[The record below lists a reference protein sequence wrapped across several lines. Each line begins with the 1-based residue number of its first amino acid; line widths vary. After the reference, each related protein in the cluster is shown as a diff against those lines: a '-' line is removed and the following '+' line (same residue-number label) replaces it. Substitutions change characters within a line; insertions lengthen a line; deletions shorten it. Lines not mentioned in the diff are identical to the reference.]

1 MEDSTIKRVKEELNA
16 QLNSY
21 RLINESNNIP
31 CHLINTESDGLT
43 EAYNK
48 FENILSAKNE
58 WESCVDCLEQHA
70 IIVLDDELNII
81 RTNRT
86 VELWGWSDVKDVRGT
101 HILNLIKPAIE
112 HDLVNDWL
120 NEWCRLDT
128 QSNVEWIS
136 RNYIAEKTFHF
147 SFFPNRDIESRYHD
161 ENYYAVMLI
170 SDITNQ
176 KSLTP
181 KLNDLTIEENRQI
194 NSNLLNKEKEKIKES
209 EERLHQM
216 ANKLIGS
223 QEAER
228 KRISSELHDGIGQL
242 LSALKYQVESV
253 VIESNQSSKKRKD
266 DFVLN
271 NVLNNI
277 TTALSEL
284 RQISVDLRPTIL
296 DDLGLLMTLRWFV
309 NEYTNIY
316 TELNVELHIDMSESD
331 ITDEHK
337 NAIYRIVQESMN
349 NIAKHANAK
358 NIYVHLI
365 KSDSG
370 VLLRVTDDG
379 CGFDIKKIKR
389 RKRPGVGLESMEER
403 AVNSGGEFKMSA
415 CELSG
420 TVIQVYWQN
429 I

>member
-1 MEDSTIKRVKEELNA
+1 MDDSNIKRVKEELSA

-21 RLINESNNIP
+21 RFVNESKDILR
-31 CHLINTESDGLT
+31 HFINVENDELS

-48 FENILSAKNE
+48 FESILSAKNE
-58 WESCVDCLEQHA
+58 WESCVDCLEHQA
-70 IIVLDDELNII
+70 IIVLDDELKII

-86 VELWGWSDVKDVRGT
+86 IELWGWADVKDVRGT

-112 HDLVNDWL
+112 HDLVNDWV
-120 NEWCRLDT
+120 NEWCQLDT

-136 RNYIAEKTFHF
+136 NNYIAEKTFRF
-147 SFFPNRDIESRYHD
+147 SFYPNRDIESCHHD
-161 ENYYAVMLI
+161 DDCYAVMLI

-176 KSLTP
+176 KLLTP
-181 KLNDLTIEENRQI
+181 KLNDLNVAENRQI
-194 NSNLLNKEKEKIKES
+194 KTSLLNKEKEKIKES
-209 EERLHQM
+209 EDRLHQL
-216 ANKLIGS
+216 AHKLITS
-223 QEAER
+223 QEVER
-228 KRISSELHDGIGQL
+228 KRVSSELHDGVGQL

-266 DFVLN
+266 DIVLTS
-271 NVLNNI
+271 VLNNI

-284 RQISVDLRPTIL
+284 RRISVDLRPTIL
-296 DDLGLLMTLRWFV
+296 DELGLLMTLRWFV

-316 TELNVELHIDMSESD
+316 TELNVDLHIDISESD
-331 ITDEHK
+331 ISDEHK

-358 NIYVHLI
+358 NIFVHLI

-370 VLLRVTDDG
+370 ILLRITDDG
-379 CGFDIKKIKR
+379 CGFDIKKTKR
-389 RKRPGVGLESMEER
+389 SKKSGVGLESMQER

-415 CELSG
+415 CDLSG
-420 TVIQVYWQN
+420 TVVQVYWEN